1 MVYLAIFDP
10 CFSSSHVLDHAYIN
24 FPRKIPD
31 FNLCLFL
38 AFVVKSS
45 ILGQWL
51 TVLFTAVSASML
63 TVFQIKLDL
72 GRFDWKLLLSVDGIP
87 TTFCLVGL
95 VCGTSRILSKLLK
108 NAQVYI

>member
-1 MVYLAIFDP
+1 MVYLAIFDL
-10 CFSSSHVLDHAYIN
+10 CFSSSQGLDHAYIY
-24 FPRKIPD
+24 FARKIPG

-72 GRFDWKLLLSVDGIP
+72 GRFDWKLLLSVVGIP
-87 TTFCLVGL
+87 TTFCLFGVIFNYLGSSL
-95 VCGTSRILSKLLK
+95 
-108 NAQVYI
+108 AW